1 MTYIVTGAT
10 GFIGKA
16 LVDYLL
22 MSNHE
27 VYAVSRSEER
37 VRLLWP
43 ECVKL
48 HAIGCEM
55 TNYKDLS
62 KLIDSADV
70 FVHLAWAG
78 TTVEERYSEELQ
90 AKNIQATLTTMQA
103 AKEIGCR
110 LFAASGSQAEYGVS
124 DSVLTEGST
133 CQPQIPYGKAKLEML
148 DKCNRLG
155 RAINMQYLHLR
166 ICSVFGKGDH
176 PHTLINAALDKLKR
190 NESMEL
196 TQCTQLWNFLYV
208 KDIAYQIERLCT
220 AIISRNAEPGVY
232 IMASDDTRQLKS
244 YMEEMKNVLNSSSE
258 LLFGT
263 HKTNSVVSLNPDV
276 TKLKNAIGKITN
288 YTFSQAL
295 LDMQL

>member
-1 MTYIVTGAT
+1 MVYIVTGAT
-10 GFIGKA
+10 GFIGKI

-22 MSNHE
+22 ENNHE

-37 VRLLWP
+37 VKSLWS
-43 ECVKL
+43 KYLNL

-62 KLIDSADV
+62 KLIDHADV

-90 AKNIQATLTTMQA
+90 AKNIQATLTAMKA
-103 AKEIGCR
+103 AKEMGCR

-124 DSVLTEGST
+124 DSVLTEDSP
-133 CQPQIPYGKAKLEML
+133 CQPQIPYGRAKLEML
-148 DKCNRLG
+148 NKCIELG
-155 RAINMQYLHLR
+155 SAINIPYLHLR

-176 PHTLINAALDKLKR
+176 SYTLINTALDKLKR
-190 NESMEL
+190 NESLEL

-220 AIISRNAEPGVY
+220 VVLSGTAEPGIY
-232 IMASDDTRQLKS
+232 LMASDDTRQLKS
-244 YMEEMKNVLNSSSE
+244 YMVEMKNVLNSYSE

-276 TKLKNAIGKITN
+276 MKLKNAIGKITN

>member
-1 MTYIVTGAT
+1 MIFVITGAT

-43 ECVKL
+43 ECCKL

-55 TNYKDLS
+55 SDYKDLP
-62 KLIDSADV
+62 KLVAQADV

-78 TTVEERYSEELQ
+78 TTVEERYSKELQ
-90 AKNIQATLTTMQA
+90 ETNMNATLAAMVA

-110 LFAASGSQAEYGVS
+110 MFAASGSQAEYGVN
-124 DSVLTEGST
+124 DRILTENSP
-133 CQPQIPYGKAKLEML
+133 CQPEIPYGQAKLDML
-148 DKCNRLG
+148 CKCRQLG
-155 RAINMQYLHLR
+155 RAINMPYLHLR

-176 PHTLINAALDKLKR
+176 SYTLINTALDKLKR
-190 NESMEL
+190 NESLEL
-196 TQCTQLWNFLYV
+196 TRCTQLWNFLYV
-208 KDIAYQIERLCT
+208 KDMAYQIERLCT
-220 AIISRNAEPGVY
+220 AILSGTAEPGIY
-232 IMASDDTRQLKS
+232 LMASDDTRQLKS
-244 YMEEMKNVLNSSSE
+244 YLVEMKNVLNSSSE